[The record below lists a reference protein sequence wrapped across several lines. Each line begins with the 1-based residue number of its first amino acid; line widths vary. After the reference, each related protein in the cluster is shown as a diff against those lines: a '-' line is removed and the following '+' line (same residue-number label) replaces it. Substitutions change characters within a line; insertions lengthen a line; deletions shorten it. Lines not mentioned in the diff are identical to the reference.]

1 MGRCPFCRIEEE
13 QLHAANEAETSPSPT
28 RSRRFVQ
35 RGSAAVQ
42 WLLPIVTLA
51 LVPKCPMCFAAYAA
65 MFTGVGMTVT
75 TATYLRQ
82 IMIALCVVSLTYMI
96 VAALGRRLLA
106 RRANAGT

>member
-1 MGRCPFCRIEEE
+1 M
-13 QLHAANEAETSPSPT
+13 
-28 RSRRFVQ
+28 Q
-35 RGSAAVQ
+35 RGRAAVQ

-96 VAALGRRLLA
+96 VAAVGRRLLA
-106 RRANAGT
+106 SRAKAGT